1 LAKMKEIAVIVQ
13 QVALAPVEPSD
24 FPVFKSELQAAFAL
38 AVIDELGE
46 QPEGP
51 IPDDADL
58 DKSLT
63 APNALV
69 LHIMADGEQVGGA
82 VVVIDGST
90 NVNRLDL
97 FFIKVGRHGQGLGR
111 RAWFALEA
119 MFPESVAWETATP
132 YFEKR
137 NIHFYVNV
145 CGFHIVEFWND
156 HHRDPNMPVPAD
168 MPGGNDMFRFVKQMK
183 EER

>member
-1 LAKMKEIAVIVQ
+1 MNCQAQPHFIAVWVARLAKMKEIAVIVQ

-90 NVNRLDL
+90 NVMGRALAGARGSPLRQCFQKASHGKPRLPIL
-97 FFIKVGRHGQGLGR
+97 RSGTSI
-111 RAWFALEA
+111 
-119 MFPESVAWETATP
+119 ST
-132 YFEKR
+132 
-137 NIHFYVNV
+137 
-145 CGFHIVEFWND
+145 
-156 HHRDPNMPVPAD
+156 
-168 MPGGNDMFRFVKQMK
+168 
-183 EER
+183 